1 MDTDEDDKSILGKT
15 ADTVKEFAATVSEAA
30 HKAVT
35 PEPVKSDEEITVV
48 PAAPTG
54 FMDDAVT
61 PTPVV
66 IRRRKRL
73 PKKSQSR
80 ATKRTAKKA
89 KSPKKAA
96 KKSAAK
102 SQSSSVR
109 KMATK
114 KAKTSSS
121 RKKTKKSKR

>member
-1 MDTDEDDKSILGKT
+1 MDTDKDDRSIVGKT
-15 ADTVKEFAATVSEAA
+15 MDAVKEFAATVSEAA
-30 HKAVT
+30 QKAAK
-35 PEPVKSDEEITVV
+35 PEPVKSDEEITVM

-54 FMDDAVT
+54 FMDDAVP

-89 KSPKKAA
+89 KSPKKTA

-102 SQSSSVR
+102 SKSPSLRQTAS
-109 KMATK
+109 K
-114 KAKTSSS
+114 KSKTSSS
-121 RKKTKKSKR
+121 KKRTKTSKR